1 MSVTTKVKTEQ
12 KAILYTVIYFEN
24 GVKKEIGCSKYSL
37 DLYKKTLASEGAT
50 NITAI
55 PRELPKYRKLLDED
69 IIEIRKYYYSKY
81 TCYYRKLK
89 LNQISKRTFNKIVKM
104 LKNLKA
110 TCKNK
115 SEFEIKFDEYK
126 KSLTVI
132 G

>member
-1 MSVTTKVKTEQ
+1 MSVTTKAKNEQ
-12 KAILYTVIYFEN
+12 KSILYTVIYFEN

-37 DLYKKTLASEGAT
+37 ELYKKTLASEGAT

-89 LNQISKRTFNKIVKM
+89 LKQISKRTFNKIVKM

-115 SEFEIKFDEYK
+115 SEFEVKFDEYK